1 MSAARQLYCQQLRQ
15 FSDTLVQLQAPIKI
29 LDAIK
34 WPREMEQR
42 FLATGGSQ
50 LPAINKD
57 FYDALPL
64 PFAPHQVQQELKQLK
79 QNIHKTLGK
88 QDPLGRL
95 LVANV
100 EQYRQVIDMLTHRGT
115 PTFGRLSQQLYGSA
129 ANKLHGDRHTLRQLG
144 DRLSYIFSLPAA
156 GHMNKQ
162 HPKTIDAA
170 AAVDDLSQ
178 RLDRYFHSDDMR
190 VRLSDGIVSD
200 AAVGGDTVKINSK
213 AMFSQADLN
222 VYEVHEGWVH
232 VGTTLNGR
240 AQPHATWLS
249 VGSPRV
255 AAAQEG
261 LAVLLEM
268 LTLSSTPGRARR
280 ISDRV
285 AAVDMA
291 EKGADFI
298 EVYRNFREQGL
309 SEKDS
314 YRVTQRVF
322 RGGMVAGGSCFTK
335 DISYVRG
342 YVENV
347 NFIRSA
353 IASGLPELIPMLFL
367 GKLAIEDIPTL
378 YLAYRDGI
386 LTAPRYLPPMF
397 EDYSGLY
404 AWFGFASGLGNIN
417 LKGVQRHFQRQFK
430 ILPNVEPLY
439 AGQEETEFDSTVE

>member
-1 MSAARQLYCQQLRQ
+1 MNDAQSRYCEHLKR
-15 FSDTLVQLQAPIKI
+15 FSDRLIALQAPIKI

-34 WPREMEQR
+34 WPRELEQT
-42 FLATGGSQ
+42 FFDNNANK
-50 LPAINKD
+50 LPQVDKT
-57 FYDALPL
+57 FYDNLSL
-64 PFAPHQVQQELKQLK
+64 PFDAHSTQKELKSLK
-79 QNIHKTLGK
+79 QEIQHTLGK
-88 QDPLGRL
+88 EDSLGKL

-100 EQYRQVIDMLTHRGT
+100 DQYRLVIDMLGHRGT
-115 PTFGRLSQQLYGSA
+115 PHFGKLSKTLYGSA
-129 ANKLHGDRHTLRQLG
+129 SNKLHGDRHTLRQLG

-156 GHMNKQ
+156 AHMNKQ
-162 HPKTIDAA
+162 HPKEIDAA
-170 AAVDDLSQ
+170 SAVDHLGSRLSK
-178 RLDRYFHSDDMR
+178 YFHSDEMR
-190 VRLSDGIVSD
+190 VKLSDGIVSD

-213 AMFSQADLN
+213 AMFSKADLN

-261 LAVLLEM
+261 LAVLMEM

-291 EKGADFI
+291 ENGADFI
-298 EVYRNFREQGL
+298 EVYRYFRDQNL
-309 SEKDS
+309 SKKDS

-353 IASGLPELIPMLFL
+353 IASGIPELIPMLFL
-367 GKLAIEDIPTL
+367 GKLAIEDIPAL
-378 YLAYRDGI
+378 YLAYREGI
-386 LTAPRYLPPMF
+386 LAGPRYLPPMF
-397 EDYSGLY
+397 DDYSGLY

-417 LKGVQRHFQRQFK
+417 LKGVQRHFQRQFR
-430 ILPNVEPLY
+430 ILPNVEPMFPSV
-439 AGQEETEFDSTVE
+439 EETEFDAPAE